1 MGMFRLFWERRV
13 FLSAAVLC
21 MVFLSVGGIQ
31 NARGQ
36 EIIVQDDFEA
46 GWGDWYSDNGLW
58 DLGTPTVGPA
68 AAHSGANCMGT
79 VLDGDYPYGPD
90 SRLISGPIVLPDI
103 ADDEEIILIF
113 WHAFHW
119 SHADFGEIQIKVF
132 ENGDWSDWN
141 SLVKINLN
149 SPVWSKTRVGLS
161 AYSDK
166 RIRIGLYHEDN
177 HERAG
182 SNANVHYEGTGWYID
197 DLKIVKQGVQF
208 LDPETIEHFE
218 TGMNQW
224 YSDQGM
230 WEIGTPT
237 TGPESAFSGTEC
249 VGTVLNG
256 NYTYGSKGRL
266 ISPPIVLPYVN
277 TWDEILLRFREFF
290 SYSSADKGE
299 VQVSIRENGVY
310 SDWITEKTITQYVTD
325 WHHAN
330 VDISKYKGKEIRI
343 GFYHEDNHERAGS
356 NANVHYES
364 AGWYIDDVQITI
376 PSEGVIVYPM
386 SMKISEPEGS
396 ATFKFRL
403 TKAPISTVTVN
414 LSTSN
419 PSECTLTPET
429 ITLTPE
435 NWSTGVPAT
444 VTAIDDDLVDGPQT
458 CTIITSN
465 AVSEDPEFSD
475 YNTADVQ
482 VTVEDDEVALTVES
496 VFPSYTVQGQ
506 ALPAIMIGTA
516 FEGEPEITVYQTGG
530 EEIPV
535 SNVTVNSATSIALT
549 IPNTLEPG
557 AYHLKITANGQTFE
571 MEDAITVAEVD
582 IMANKKAIIVAG
594 SGPYYGNALWNAT
607 LKCTKLAYQAL
618 ITQGYSED
626 NIYYISP
633 VPTIDA
639 NGDGN
644 NDVDADATVDVLSE
658 AVSTWAQ
665 DADDLIVYMTGH
677 GGNGYF
683 SLNNTITPNEIVEAG
698 DLNTWLNL
706 LQETMPGKLIFIYDA
721 CLSGSFLSLLTPEVS
736 LPDAKQRIVITS
748 SQHNRRAW
756 FLDEGENSFS
766 YQLWR
771 YIYLVGKL
779 YLAYDNAGLMMNAYQ
794 QPLIDTDGDGESEDE
809 LTGEVIIGRGRVA
822 ASSPPAI
829 GAVCAPQEVA
839 MSGTANLWA
848 KEISAANGLSNV
860 WAKIVPPTDDA
871 NAADPGL
878 LTGAVRL
885 KDFDE
890 DQTYDADYRD
900 FSKTGTYTVVIY
912 AEDLSGYQSIP
923 RTTRI
928 QVLDAPQFTLAD
940 VVDGLKVLT
949 GLDIA
954 SVPNFETGADD
965 TFGMEEVLYMLQYIA
980 GIRQ

>member
-1 MGMFRLFWERRV
+1 
-13 FLSAAVLC
+13 
-21 MVFLSVGGIQ
+21 MVFLSDGVVQ
-31 NARGQ
+31 EAWGQ

-46 GWGDWYSDNGLW
+46 GWGSWYSDNGIW
-58 DLGTPTVGPA
+58 DLGEPTVGPA
-68 AAHSGANCMGT
+68 AAHSGSNCMGT
-79 VLDGDYPYGPD
+79 ILDGNYPYGPD
-90 SRLISGPIVLPDI
+90 SRLNSGPIVLPDI
-103 ADDEEIILIF
+103 ADDEEIILVF
-113 WHAFHW
+113 WNVFSW
-119 SHADFGEIQIKVF
+119 SGADYGEIQVKIF
-132 ENGDWSDWN
+132 DDGDWSDWT
-141 SLVKINLN
+141 SLGKINSN
-149 SPVWSKTRVGLS
+149 SPVWSKTHVSLS
-161 AYSDK
+161 EYSGK
-166 RIRIGLYHEDN
+166 RIRVGFYHMDG

-182 SNANVHYEGTGWYID
+182 TFRDKHYESTGWYLD
-197 DLKIVKQGVQF
+197 DFKIIKQSIQFFDTEAIETFQFGLK
-208 LDPETIEHFE
+208 
-218 TGMNQW
+218 QW

-230 WEIGTPT
+230 WEVGQPT

-249 VGTVLNG
+249 IGTVLDA
-256 NYTYGSKGRL
+256 NYTYGSKSRL
-266 ISPPIVLPYVN
+266 ISPPILLPYVDA
-277 TWDEILLRFREFF
+277 WDEILLRFRQFF

-299 VQVSIRENGVY
+299 VQVSIYENGLY
-310 SDWITEKTITQYVTD
+310 SDWITEKIIRQYVAD
-325 WHHAN
+325 WHHAS
-330 VDISKYKGKEIRI
+330 VDLSKYRGKEIRI
-343 GFYHEDNHERAGS
+343 GFYHEDNHERAGTFRDK
-356 NANVHYES
+356 HYES
-364 AGWYIDDVQITI
+364 AGWYIDDVEIRI

-386 SMKISEPEGS
+386 SMKIAEPEGS
-396 ATFKFRL
+396 AIFKFRL
-403 TKAPISTVTVN
+403 TKQPTSDVN
-414 LSTSN
+414 TTLSTSN
-419 PSECTLTPET
+419 PSECTFTPET

-444 VTAIDDDLVDGPQT
+444 VTAIDDDLVDGTQT

-465 AVSEDPEFSD
+465 AISEDPEFSD

-535 SNVTVNSATSIALT
+535 SNVTVNSTTSIALT
-549 IPNTLEPG
+549 IPNTLESG
-557 AYHLKITANGQTFE
+557 AYNLKITADGQTYE
-571 MEDAITVAEVD
+571 MEEAITVAEVD

-633 VPTIDA
+633 VTTMDA
-639 NGDGN
+639 NGDGA
-644 NDVDADATVDVLSE
+644 NDVDADATIENLSE
-658 AVSTWAQ
+658 AINTWAH

-698 DLNTWLNL
+698 DLNNWLNL

-721 CLSGSFLSLLTPEVS
+721 CLSGSFLSLLKPDAP
-736 LPDAKQRIVITS
+736 LADAKQRIVITS
-748 SQHNRRAW
+748 SQYNRRAW

-794 QPLIDTDGDGESEDE
+794 QPLIDTDGDGQSEDE

-829 GAVCAPQEVA
+829 GAVCDPQEVA

-848 KEISAANGLSNV
+848 KEVSAANGLSNV
-860 WAKIVPPTDDA
+860 WAKIVPPTDEA
-871 NAADPGL
+871 NATDPGL

-890 DQTYDADYRD
+890 DQVYDADYSN
-900 FSKTGTYTVVIY
+900 FAKTGTYTVVIY

-940 VVDGLKVLT
+940 VIDGLKALT

-954 SVPNFETGADD
+954 SIPSFETGADD

-980 GIRQ
+980 GLRQ

>member
-1 MGMFRLFWERRV
+1 MGMCRLFRDRRV
-13 FLSAAVLC
+13 FLSVRFICVAFLFIGMTKSVAAE
-21 MVFLSVGGIQ
+21 
-31 NARGQ
+31 
-36 EIIVQDDFEA
+36 EIITQDDFEA
-46 GWGDWYSDNGLW
+46 GWGTWSSDAGLW
-58 DLGTPTVGPA
+58 DLGEPSEGPPS
-68 AAHSGANCMGT
+68 AHSGLNCIGT
-79 VLDGDYPYGPD
+79 ILDGNYPYGPD
-90 SRLISGPIVLPDI
+90 SRLRSGTIVLPEI
-103 ADDEEIILIF
+103 VDDEEIVLRF
-113 WHAFHW
+113 WSYFSWAG
-119 SHADFGEIQIKVF
+119 SDFGEVQIQVF
-132 ENGDWSDWN
+132 EDGEWSDWTW
-141 SLVKINLN
+141 LKRLN
-149 SPVWSKTRVGLS
+149 SHTPVWHHARVELS
-161 AYSDK
+161 EYAGK
-166 RIRIGLYHEDN
+166 RIRIGFYHEDN
-177 HERAG
+177 R
-182 SNANVHYEGTGWYID
+182 EGTYEHHESYGWFID
-197 DLKIVKQGVQF
+197 DFLVVKKDIFFFDLKMV
-208 LDPETIEHFE
+208 ENFE
-218 TGMNQW
+218 DGMKNW
-224 YSDQGM
+224 YSDRGV
-230 WEIGTPT
+230 WEIGNPT
-237 TGPESAFSGTEC
+237 AGPEGAFSGKEC

-256 NYTYGSKGRL
+256 DYTYGPDSRL
-266 ISPPIVLPYVN
+266 ISPPIILPYAAE
-277 TWDEILLRFREFF
+277 WDEILLRYRQFF
-290 SYSSADKGE
+290 SYSSRDFGE
-299 VQVSIRENGVY
+299 VQISVFENGEY
-310 SDWITEKTITQYVTD
+310 SVWIPEKRNVQYVTD
-325 WHHAN
+325 WHHASI
-330 VDISKYKGKEIRI
+330 DLAKYRGKEIRI
-343 GFYHEDNHERAGS
+343 GFYHEDNREGTYEHS
-356 NANVHYES
+356 ES

-376 PSEGVIVYPM
+376 PTESVIVYPM
-386 SMKISEPEGS
+386 SIKISEPEGS

-403 TKAPISTVTVN
+403 TKAPTSTVTVN

-419 PSECTLTPET
+419 PNECTLTPET
-429 ITLTPE
+429 ITLTPD
-435 NWSTGVPAT
+435 NWSTGIPVT

-465 AVSEDPEFSD
+465 AVSEDPEFND

-535 SNVTVNSATSIALT
+535 SNVSVNSTTSIALT

-557 AYHLKITANGQTFE
+557 AYHLKITADGQTYE

-582 IMANKKAIIVAG
+582 IMANKKAVIVAG

-633 VPTIDA
+633 VTPIDA

-644 NDVDADATVDVLSE
+644 SDVDADATVENLSE
-658 AVSTWAQ
+658 AIKTWAQ

-698 DLNTWLNL
+698 DLNNWLNL

-721 CLSGSFLSLLTPEVS
+721 CLSGSFLSLLKPDAP
-736 LPDAKQRIVITS
+736 LADAKQRIVITS
-748 SQHNRRAW
+748 SQYNRRAW

-794 QPLIDTDGDGESEDE
+794 QPLIDTDGDGQSEDE

-829 GAVCAPQEVA
+829 GAVCDPQEVA

-848 KEISAANGLSNV
+848 KEVSAANGLSNV
-860 WAKIVPPTDDA
+860 WAKIVPPTDEA
-871 NAADPGL
+871 NATDPGL

-890 DQTYDADYRD
+890 DQVYDADYSN
-900 FSKTGTYTVVIY
+900 FAKTGTYTVVIY

-940 VVDGLKVLT
+940 VVNGLKVLA
-949 GLDIA
+949 GFDIA
-954 SVPNFETGADD
+954 SLPNLEVGTNNR
-965 TFGMEEVLYMLQYIA
+965 FGMGEVLYMLQYIS
-980 GIRQ
+980 GMRQ

>member
-46 GWGDWYSDNGLW
+46 GWGDWYSDNGIW
-58 DLGTPTVGPA
+58 DLGEPTVGPA
-68 AAHSGANCMGT
+68 AAHSGSNCMGT
-79 VLDGDYPYGPD
+79 ILDGNYPYGPD
-90 SRLISGPIVLPDI
+90 SRLNSGPIVLPDI
-103 ADDEEIILIF
+103 ADDEEIILRF
-113 WHAFHW
+113 WNFFNWA
-119 SHADFGEIQIKVF
+119 SADFGEVQIQVF
-132 ENGDWSDWN
+132 DNGDWSGWT
-141 SLVKINLN
+141 SLKKID
-149 SPVWSKTRVGLS
+149 SHTPVWHHARVDLS
-161 AYSDK
+161 EFAGN
-166 RIRIGLYHEDN
+166 RIRIGFYHEDN
-177 HERAG
+177 KDATFD
-182 SNANVHYEGTGWYID
+182 HYESHGWFID
-197 DLKIVKQGVQF
+197 DIRIQKQEIAFFDLTKVEDFENGLK
-208 LDPETIEHFE
+208 H
-218 TGMNQW
+218 W
-224 YSDQGM
+224 YSDRGV
-230 WEIGTPT
+230 WEIGKPT
-237 TGPESAFSGTEC
+237 AGPENAFSGTEC
-249 VGTVLNG
+249 VGTVLAG
-256 NYTYGSKGRL
+256 NYTYRPDSRL
-266 ISPPIVLPYVN
+266 ISPRIILPYVAE
-277 TWDEILLRFREFF
+277 WDEMLLRFRQFF
-290 SYSSADKGE
+290 SYSSKDFGE
-299 VQVSIRENGVY
+299 VQVSVFENGEY
-310 SDWITEKTITQYVTD
+310 SSWITEKRNTQYVTD
-325 WHHAN
+325 WHHAT
-330 VDISKYKGKEIRI
+330 VDLSKYRGKEIVI
-343 GFYHEDNHERAGS
+343 GFYHEDNKDATFD
-356 NANVHYES
+356 HYES
-364 AGWYIDDVQITI
+364 AGWYIDDVEITV
-376 PSEGVIVYPM
+376 PSDGVIVYPM
-386 SMKISEPEGS
+386 TLKISEPEGS
-396 ATFKFRL
+396 ATFKFRP
-403 TKAPISTVTVN
+403 TKAPTSTVTVN

-429 ITLTPE
+429 ITLTPD
-435 NWSTGVPAT
+435 NWSTGVPVT

-516 FEGEPEITVYQTGG
+516 FQGEPEITVYQTGG

-535 SNVTVNSATSIALT
+535 SNVTVNSTTSIALT
-549 IPNTLEPG
+549 IPNTPEPG
-557 AYHLKITANGQTFE
+557 AYHLKITANGQTYE
-571 MEDAITVAEVD
+571 MEEAITVAEVD

-633 VPTIDA
+633 VTTIDA

-829 GAVCAPQEVA
+829 GAVCDPQEVA

-940 VVDGLKVLT
+940 AVDGLKVLT

-965 TFGMEEVLYMLQYIA
+965 KFGMEEVLYMLQYIA